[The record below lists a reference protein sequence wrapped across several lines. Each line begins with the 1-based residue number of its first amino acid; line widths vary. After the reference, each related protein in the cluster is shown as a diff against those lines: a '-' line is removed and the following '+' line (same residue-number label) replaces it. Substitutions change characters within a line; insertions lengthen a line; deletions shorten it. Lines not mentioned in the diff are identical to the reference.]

1 VCADNDE
8 ETNCVTGTVRLLK
21 VLLEDIPYVDN
32 FIDDSVIYVLEV
44 AAQSFDTLNDM
55 IQVSPSSPHSPSSH
69 SPCRQGKNINNQKV
83 LIAENVVEVICSWIR
98 LITPLSVELLRDLDK
113 EGLLPD
119 LKEIVQKSHPLSLTS
134 LPLDNLITNLRWKMY
149 ILLLDIEKSA
159 LGFFFSLL
167 NTNLPSEMLDV
178 LQQIAMDLFVFRFK
192 ICWCGG
198 MFRITHHGS
207 KYVTGRYKSAKP
219 SMIQQFKYLA
229 EASHS
234 LIRQEVPLKLSE
246 IQNEV
251 TTESSS
257 SYHPIIA
264 DRVRD
269 IVSKLPSFVPEAL
282 PLEDDVKE
290 LLIRSW
296 AILRQTLK
304 NLNLEISFVY
314 YQFLETICQ
323 FSAQDFIKSLPKP
336 YTPTVT
342 TPTVTTTTATTT
354 ATTEEIEAKVQIDVW
369 NEKASLWKIRTTK
382 SLLTEKETKTFKRY
396 FASIEIISPEEKI
409 EGGVGCGQQSQQLIR
424 VIFPVPRA
432 CWKQIHN
439 PLVIREMERTI
450 ESVSRDSPQEK
461 LDDFLDKSIQVRDVI
476 IFQDWI
482 LEDLWTKHITKFI
495 TTRERLWIVLTMIT
509 TLYINTIILTKG
521 KSDHGIGDQYLS
533 QDDLNKISPYR
544 KLHLGLSFLL
554 VFNYSLGSAM
564 VTINRGLSWKR
575 NIRSG
580 VVVLA
585 VSQFVENMYNL
596 CDLLFPNSVWAMI
609 FILMDVQALYYGLF
623 LTCSFLGNHSS
634 PPYPPPDPSH
644 PSPPTGNIYSVSF
657 FSFHVLDLAFRIKLL
672 QYVLKSVVVNINQ
685 VLTTLLLGI
694 IICWM
699 YTILGIY
706 GFGFDQYEFPNM
718 PDTDYEFPQTIL
730 SKFWQHLDFG
740 LNGSPLW
747 NSYHD
752 YTTQKYLFD
761 ISYQIFIVVI
771 MVAIITGII
780 IDTFADLRSERNFIE
795 DDIANRCFIC
805 SIGREIFERNR
816 IKFRDHVEVDHFVWN
831 YLFYTM
837 YLSSKQPTELTGLE
851 RWMKSQIKLQ
861 STNYFPINKALSL
874 ERMDQENVNS
884 LQDLQDTIEGMK
896 DEIMEKIEK
905 EKNMNLEYRQ
915 EMTEFMKRILLL
927 QQQQLQQQQQQQG
940 QGQQGQRQQ
949 GQGQEGENVSSSL
962 TVT

>member
-1 VCADNDE
+1 
-8 ETNCVTGTVRLLK
+8 
-21 VLLEDIPYVDN
+21 
-32 FIDDSVIYVLEV
+32 
-44 AAQSFDTLNDM
+44 
-55 IQVSPSSPHSPSSH
+55 
-69 SPCRQGKNINNQKV
+69 
-83 LIAENVVEVICSWIR
+83 VEVICSWVR
-98 LITPLSVELLRDLDK
+98 LITPLSIEFLRDLDK
-113 EGLLPD
+113 EGHLPS
-119 LKEIVQKSHPLSLTS
+119 LHEIVQSSHLTS
-134 LPLDNLITNLRWKMY
+134 FKRTVKPEVLLENTRWKMY
-149 ILLLDIEKSA
+149 LLLLDIENNA

-167 NTNLPSEMLDV
+167 NTNLPAEMLSV
-178 LQQIAMDLFVFRFK
+178 LQQVSMDLFVFRFK

-198 MFRITHHGS
+198 MFRVARHGS
-207 KYVTGRYKSAKP
+207 KYLTRRYRSAKP
-219 SMIQQFKYLA
+219 AMIQQFKHLA

-234 LIRQEVPLKLSE
+234 LIRHEPPKVSDSTMHNDLTSTSSASSNKKYLSPM
-246 IQNEV
+246 IG
-251 TTESSS
+251 
-257 SYHPIIA
+257 

-269 IVSKLPSFVPEAL
+269 LVSTLPSFVPEAL
-282 PLEDDVKE
+282 PIEDELKE

-296 AILRQTLK
+296 AILRNSPSF
-304 NLNLEISFVY
+304 NLNLENSFQY

-323 FSAQDFIKSLPKP
+323 FPVTEMIKSLELPP
-336 YTPTVT
+336 S
-342 TPTVTTTTATTT
+342 
-354 ATTEEIEAKVQIDVW
+354 EELEQKLHLEVFH
-369 NEKASLWKIRTTK
+369 EK
-382 SLLTEKETKTFKRY
+382 SLLWTVRTSQSLLTDKETKTFKRY
-396 FASIEIISPEEKI
+396 FASIEIVSQEE
-409 EGGVGCGQQSQQLIR
+409 QLIR

-439 PLVIREMERTI
+439 PLVIREMVRTI

-495 TTRERLWIVLTMIT
+495 TKRERLWILLTMTT
-509 TLYINTIILTKG
+509 TLFINAVILTKG
-521 KSDHGIGDQYLS
+521 RSSFGVGDQYLS
-533 QDDLNKISPYR
+533 DDDLLKISPFR
-544 KLHLGLSFLL
+544 KLHLGLSCLL
-554 VFNYSLGSAM
+554 VVNYALGSAM

-596 CDLLFPNSVWAMI
+596 CDILFPNFVWALI
-609 FILMDVQALYYGLF
+609 FIVMDFQALYYGLF
-623 LTCSFLGNHSS
+623 LTCSFLGN
-634 PPYPPPDPSH
+634 
-644 PSPPTGNIYSVSF
+644 IYSVSF
-657 FSFHVLDLAFRIKLL
+657 FCFHVLDLAFRIKLL
-672 QYVLKSVVVNINQ
+672 QYVLRSVVVNINQ

-694 IICWM
+694 IICWI

-706 GFGFDQYEFPNM
+706 GFGFDQYAFPNM
-718 PDTDYEFPQTIL
+718 PNTDYEFPTTIV

-747 NSYHD
+747 NSYAE

-805 SIGREIFERNR
+805 SLGREIFERNR
-816 IKFRDHVEVDHFVWN
+816 IKFRDHVEVDHFTWN

-837 YLSSKQPTELTGLE
+837 YLSSKPSTELTGLE
-851 RWMKSQIKLQ
+851 RWMKQQIKLQ

-884 LQDLQDTIEGMK
+884 LQELQETMLEVKEEMMREMSRQKGMHEEMREEMK
-896 DEIMEKIEK
+896 GEIGEV
-905 EKNMNLEYRQ
+905 
-915 EMTEFMKRILLL
+915 MKVLRK
-927 QQQQLQQQQQQQG
+927 QQQLQQQHREQQQKEQLE
-940 QGQQGQRQQ
+940 QQKKQQ
-949 GQGQEGENVSSSL
+949 LLAQEQEREEDREWGGG
-962 TVT
+962 